1 MSEVPP
7 PADADPQANAATPTE
22 RPGWVSLLPRTAG
35 DPLATAFIAHLDVR
49 GLSHNTL
56 LAYGRTLESLIELV
70 GPLDEL
76 RLDAVCV
83 HRFLAHLRQTPS
95 RHRAAGG
102 RRLSHAT
109 VRQRVAGLRAFAEYL
124 VDCGRLDRNPVTRGR
139 IRRTPEGEVIA
150 VRRGLVPSAVR
161 VPRLPTDEQWSRLL
175 NSLRARPIRDR
186 LMFTLAY
193 DGALRRNELVTLRL
207 DDFDFPAQQVTIRPE
222 HAKSGYPRTIVYSD
236 PTSTLLRLYLPER
249 RKLSPETP
257 FLFLSG
263 SPRNR
268 SKPLGGFTWGLVA
281 AALARDANVPGFSTH
296 TLRHL
301 RLTDLA
307 RAGLDITEIAKF
319 AGHRSTESTMT
330 YIHLSGRD
338 LARAFDRASRIMA
351 ERLGRL

>member
-1 MSEVPP
+1 V
-7 PADADPQANAATPTE
+7 NAAAATE

-175 NSLRARPIRDR
+175 NSLRAPDK
-186 LMFTLAY
+186 
-193 DGALRRNELVTLRL
+193 G
-207 DDFDFPAQQVTIRPE
+207 PAHV
-222 HAKSGYPRTIVYSD
+222 H
-236 PTSTLLRLYLPER
+236 
-249 RKLSPETP
+249 
-257 FLFLSG
+257 
-263 SPRNR
+263 
-268 SKPLGGFTWGLVA
+268 
-281 AALARDANVPGFSTH
+281 
-296 TLRHL
+296 
-301 RLTDLA
+301 
-307 RAGLDITEIAKF
+307 AGL
-319 AGHRSTESTMT
+319 
-330 YIHLSGRD
+330 
-338 LARAFDRASRIMA
+338 
-351 ERLGRL
+351 